1 MQLVVFSMLKPRPGE
16 VVYYNSLP
24 EVDSRL
30 FPELEAGT
38 AVDEVVVHEKEA
50 EKLAEVAKEASIFY
64 EDVARVDEGTS
75 QACAASSSQV
85 AQPDYEQLMQRL
97 KRVEEGQTTLLQNQT
112 TIMAQL
118 AQLLS
123 LVSGRSTD
131 VKSDTESDILPADY
145 EPGDQPSTPQAQHL

>member
-38 AVDEVVVHEKEA
+38 AVDEVVVPEKEA

-64 EDVARVDEGTS
+64 EDVPRVEEGTS

-85 AQPDYEQLMQRL
+85 AQPDYEQMMQRL
-97 KRVEEGQTTLLQNQT
+97 KRIQG
-112 TIMAQL
+112 
-118 AQLLS
+118 
-123 LVSGRSTD
+123 G
-131 VKSDTESDILPADY
+131 
-145 EPGDQPSTPQAQHL
+145 